1 MQQSGR
7 VGIVIYWELCKRHG
21 FENDGNFYDHKTEAV
36 HDNKNKTNTTLKG
49 FVTQTDSSIKTKKDR
64 TLLS

>member
-36 HDNKNKTNTTLKG
+36 HDNKNKTNNALRLCDPSRFSHQK
-49 FVTQTDSSIKTKKDR
+49 KKDR